1 VLLANAQHIKTV
13 PGRKT
18 DVKDAEWM
26 ADLLRHALLRASFV
40 PDRPQREL
48 RDLTRWRTALV
59 RERAAVAN
67 RLQKTLEGANVKLGD
82 VATNVLGQSAL
93 RDFLDPKLIARLG

>member
-1 VLLANAQHIKTV
+1 
-13 PGRKT
+13 
-18 DVKDAEWM
+18 M
-26 ADLLRHALLRASFV
+26 
-40 PDRPQREL
+40 
-48 RDLTRWRTALV
+48 
-59 RERAAVAN
+59 AN